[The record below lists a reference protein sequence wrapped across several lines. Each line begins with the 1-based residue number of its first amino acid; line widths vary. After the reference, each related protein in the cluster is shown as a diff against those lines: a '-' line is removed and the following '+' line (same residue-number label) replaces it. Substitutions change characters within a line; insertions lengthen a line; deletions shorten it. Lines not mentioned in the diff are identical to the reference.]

1 MPVPSVNTS
10 ARKNGR
16 CPARNVKGRRRIT
29 GEEEMD
35 DRTEAIDILT
45 RMSTN
50 HFYGHREQEAFKL
63 GAEALKQRWVTVTER
78 LPEEDYETGN
88 GVQFSAD
95 VLATIV
101 NHANDGELYVWLLKT
116 VDGKWYDY
124 TPNEDGTHE
133 IPYWCEVIAWMPLPT
148 PYKGGEEE

>member
-1 MPVPSVNTS
+1 
-10 ARKNGR
+10 
-16 CPARNVKGRRRIT
+16 
-29 GEEEMD
+29 MD
-35 DRTEAIDILT
+35 DRAEAIDILT

-50 HFYGHREQEAFKL
+50 HFYGHREQEALKL
-63 GAEALKQRWVTVTER
+63 GAEALKSRWIPVTER

-101 NHANDGELYVWLLKT
+101 NHANDEERYCWLLKT
-116 VDGKWYDY
+116 VDGEWYDY
-124 TPNEDGTHE
+124 VPNADGEHE
-133 IPYWCEVIAWMPLPT
+133 IPFWCDVIAWMPLLE